1 MSTSAYEGRA
11 RLAFLAAPGMS
22 RTVRLV
28 LLYALLIAVSLVF
41 FTPVLWM
48 VTTALKPARDI
59 FKIPPVWIPSPPN
72 WGIFYE
78 SWTRAGF
85 NTFLFNTTKITV
97 LSMAGTLLSTSLV
110 AYSLA
115 RLRWPGRDVLFTL
128 TLASMM
134 LPFQVRIIP
143 LFLIFKQ
150 LGWIDTHLPL
160 IVPHWFGDAFF
171 IFLLRQY
178 FRTLPIDLDEA
189 ARIDG
194 ANSLAIYWQVLLP
207 LIRPALA
214 TVAIFSFMDSWN
226 AFMTPLIYLN
236 SQSNFT
242 LAIGLAQF
250 RNQFQ
255 VSWNALMACS
265 FLVSVAP
272 LLVFFLAQKYFIQ
285 GIAMT
290 GIKG

>member
-1 MSTSAYEGRA
+1 M
-11 RLAFLAAPGMS
+11 L
-22 RTVRLV
+22 
-28 LLYALLIAVSLVF
+28 
-41 FTPVLWM
+41 
-48 VTTALKPARDI
+48 
-59 FKIPPVWIPSPPN
+59 
-72 WGIFYE
+72 
-78 SWTRAGF
+78 
-85 NTFLFNTTKITV
+85 
-97 LSMAGTLLSTSLV
+97 GTLLSASLV
-110 AYSLA
+110 AYSFA
-115 RLRWPGRDVLFTL
+115 RLRWPGRDVFFTL

-143 LFLIFKQ
+143 LFIVFKQ
-150 LGWIDTHLPL
+150 LGWLDTHLPL
-160 IVPHWFGDAFF
+160 IVPHWFGDAFY

-178 FRTLPIDLDEA
+178 FRTLPVDLDEA

-194 ANSLAIYWQVLLP
+194 ASSLRIYWSILLP

-214 TVAIFSFMDSWN
+214 TVAIFSFMDNWN

-255 VSWNALMACS
+255 VSWNALMADS

-272 LLVFFLAQKYFIQ
+272 LCVFFFAQKYFIR